1 METASSKCA
10 ACVSSLKSACSAFKG
25 KDTAEGRLLGDQSG
39 DELERLGL
47 WMGNIGVLH
56 PPSSPLSLE
65 SRLKEAQDVLAH
77 ILELLDN
84 VYEAAVDRR
93 FVR

>member
-10 ACVSSLKSACSAFKG
+10 ACVSSLETAWSAFKR
-25 KDTAEGRLLGDQSG
+25 KDTAESRLLGDQSG
-39 DELERLGL
+39 DELERLSL

-56 PPSSPLSLE
+56 LPSSPLSLE
-65 SRLKEAQDVLAH
+65 SRLKEAKDVLDH

-84 VYEAAVDRR
+84 VYEAALDCRLL
-93 FVR
+93 